1 MQKQGSWACLPSL
14 LDRIKSP
21 ALRKTSSRRSLT
33 RPPSDNILDSCP
45 PSRLRGWIFW
55 KPSLAPCLPFIWI
68 LGLLSVYF
76 SCHATWQ
83 LQRLTGCQGLRC
95 SHTLELTRSLQS
107 EHVGGVFYTVKI
119 FTAPRPFLAA
129 ENSQQRLALKSWL
142 RLHPKPQVILLGR
155 HPSLHDVAAEYPDDV
170 RVEEEVDTRSVF
182 NVPKQ
187 LDFVRII

>member
-1 MQKQGSWACLPSL
+1 MQKSGLWTCVPPQ
-14 LDRIKSP
+14 LDRSKSP
-21 ALRKTSSRRSLT
+21 ALKTSSSRRSLT
-33 RPPSDNILDSCP
+33 RLPSDTLLDSCP
-45 PSRLRGWIFW
+45 PSRLRGWMLW
-55 KPSLAPCLPFIWI
+55 KPSLAPCLPFRWI

-83 LQRLTGCQGLRC
+83 LQRLTG

-182 NVPKQ
+182 NVPKRV
-187 LDFVRII
+187 DFVHII